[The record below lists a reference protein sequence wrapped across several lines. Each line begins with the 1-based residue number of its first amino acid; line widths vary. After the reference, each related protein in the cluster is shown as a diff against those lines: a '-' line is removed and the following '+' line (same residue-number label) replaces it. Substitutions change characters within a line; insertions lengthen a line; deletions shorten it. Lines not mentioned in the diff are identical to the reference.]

1 MKLNL
6 DKKGNET
13 KLKIKKTVDGKKPM
27 LKAKQKKK
35 KVKKLYKMKT

>member
-13 KLKIKKTVDGKKPM
+13 KLKIKKNCRWKETYVKSET
-27 LKAKQKKK
+27 KKK
-35 KVKKLYKMKT
+35 ESKKTV